1 MKLMNLKWITLPIA
15 AATFA
20 LGPVALT
27 GCEEESEVEE
37 AVEETGEAIED
48 GAEEAEDSVEDG
60 AEELGDEIDDA
71 TD

>member
-1 MKLMNLKWITLPIA
+1 MKWITPPIA
-15 AATFA
+15 ALTFA
-20 LGPVALT
+20 LGPVVLT

-48 GAEEAEDSVEDG
+48 GAEDLKDSVEDG